1 MCNCIR
7 SNGKSVIE
15 AYNTAQ
21 QTLATG
27 VNIQFMNFN
36 EYGSAIVPSGT
47 IGVKIHK
54 AGRYLVMFTGVAV
67 ENGTAGDIT
76 AQLYINGEAVADAS
90 GTEYSPDTTR
100 LVNLAFTKV
109 IDVKRSCGCVDNTTV
124 LSVENVGVGAIYSNA
139 KLTVIE
145 I

>member
-1 MCNCIR
+1 MCNCMGNNR
-7 SNGKSVIE
+7 KGVIE
-15 AYNTAQ
+15 AYNSSE

-27 VNIQFMNFN
+27 VNIAFTNFN
-36 EYGSAIVPSGT
+36 EYGCSIVPSGS

-67 ENGTAGDIT
+67 EGGTAGDIS
-76 AQLYINGEAVADAS
+76 AQLYKDGVAVPDAV
-90 GTEYSPDTTR
+90 GTEYSPDTTG

-109 IDVKRSCGCVDNTTV
+109 IEVKRSCGCIDNTTV
-124 LSVENVGVGAIYSNA
+124 LSVENIGVGAIYSNA
-139 KLTVIE
+139 KLTVVE